1 MSNVSMRLMLEAGV
15 HFGHQTRFWNPQ
27 MSEYIFGSRNK
38 IHIINLEK
46 TLPLYNDAVNAL
58 GSIAA
63 NRGNILFVGTKRAA
77 RSIVTEEA
85 IRCGMPYVSHR
96 WLGGMLTN
104 FKTIRAS
111 IQRLKELEE
120 MSENG
125 GFDRLNKK
133 EQLMLTREMEKKEKV
148 IGGIKDMRGLPSAI
162 FVIDVGHEDIA
173 VKEANTLGIPVF
185 GIVDSN
191 NSPDGVEYVIPGN
204 DDAIKAIQ
212 LYSQGVAD
220 AIIEGRASAVI
231 QRSAEDDAAKKA
243 APKKAAA
250 KRKPAEDA
258 AEKPAADEPAV
269 ETPADTSVKA
279 EADTDTDT
287 AEQKAAPK
295 KKAAVKKKAAPKKKA
310 AVKKKAAPKKKA
322 AAEDDE

>member
-77 RSIVTEEA
+77 RAIVTEEA

>member
-1 MSNVSMRLMLEAGV
+1 MSNTTMRLMLEAGV

-63 NRGNILFVGTKRAA
+63 DRGNILFVGTKRAA
-77 RSIVTEEA
+77 RSIVREEA
-85 IRCGMPYVSHR
+85 IRCGMPFVSHR

-133 EQLMLTREMEKKEKV
+133 EQLMLTREMDKKEKV
-148 IGGIKDMRGLPSAI
+148 LGGIKDMRGLPSAI

-212 LYSQGVAD
+212 LYAQGVAD
-220 AIIEGRASAVI
+220 AIIEGRASAVV
-231 QRSAEDDAAKKA
+231 QRSAETEKAAPKKA

-250 KRKPAEDA
+250 KRKTETEEPA
-258 AEKPAADEPAV
+258 AEKDAVEEPAV
-269 ETPADTSVKA
+269 ESKTEAKA
-279 EADTDTDT
+279 EAKPEA
-287 AEQKAAPK
+287 AEKKAAPK

-310 AVKKKAAPKKKA
+310 AVKKKAAPKKA
-322 AAEDDE
+322 AAKDEE